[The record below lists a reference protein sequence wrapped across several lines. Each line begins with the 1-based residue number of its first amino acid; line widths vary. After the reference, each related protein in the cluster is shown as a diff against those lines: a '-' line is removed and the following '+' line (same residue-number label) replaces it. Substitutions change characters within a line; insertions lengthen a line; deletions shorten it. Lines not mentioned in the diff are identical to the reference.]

1 MSKMAIGEN
10 VDNAVDDN
18 QGGTVIAVFPT
29 VDGNFRYC
37 FDVDRYGALQSAEE
51 GIVPLPANLM

>member
-10 VDNAVDDN
+10 VDNAIDDN
-18 QGGTVIAVFPT
+18 QGGTIIAVFPT
-29 VDGNFRYC
+29 VHGNFRYC

-51 GIVPLPANLM
+51 GIIPLPANLM